1 MYAIVRSTSAGP
13 SQVTRFIARAVNTH
27 RNFGVLSRAS
37 FVNGI
42 GGGRFARPPTY
53 SAVRCFTKGSQDLF
67 GAPRDLR
74 LLRSF
79 EQPKVVT
86 EAAKEVLKKETEA
99 ASKVAAEAPKKKS
112 LWAKVKAEAV
122 HYWHGTK
129 LLGVEIKISTKLLT
143 KMVSGFSLTRRE
155 QRQLQRTS
163 KDLTRLIP
171 FIIFL
176 IVPFMELLLP
186 VALKL
191 FPNMLPSTYESKS
204 QAEEKRKRLIRVRM
218 EMGKYLRETVQETA
232 AASSHPEAAQ
242 QFGEL
247 FKKVRKTG
255 EPATT
260 EEVLK
265 VAKLLED
272 ELTMENLSR
281 PQLVSM
287 CRFLGISSFGTDNF
301 LRYQL
306 RNKMRYL
313 KADDRMIYAEGVF
326 SLSNEE
332 LQAAC
337 LARGIRTLGLS
348 PERMRYE
355 LNQWLDLHLRHRI
368 PSSILILSRAFSI
381 SDQVPGWTPDA
392 LQATLSSLPETLV
405 NETEL
410 NVSEAQGSADPK
422 QKLEVITE
430 QEEIIADE
438 LKEREKEAAEKR
450 RKQEELSKMNEH
462 KSEEKKQA
470 ETQA

>member
-1 MYAIVRSTSAGP
+1 MYALTRSTSANTLKVSRTLVRSIYTQRNYGILCRA
-13 SQVTRFIARAVNTH
+13 SCVNRLTTSLGNTRFPATQGFN
-27 RNFGVLSRAS
+27 GAS
-37 FVNGI
+37 VKSTT
-42 GGGRFARPPTY
+42 R
-53 SAVRCFTKGSQDLF
+53 SFTKRSNDVF
-67 GAPRDLR
+67 GIPRDLR
-74 LLRSF
+74 LLRST
-79 EQPKVVT
+79 EQPKIAT
-86 EAAKEVLKKETEA
+86 EAAKSALEKDIHA
-99 ASKVAAEAPKKKS
+99 AGKTVAEKPPKKS
-112 LWAKVKAEAV
+112 LWSKIKAEAV

-129 LLGVEIKISTKLLT
+129 LLGLEIKISTKLLT
-143 KMVSGFSLTRRE
+143 KLVSGFSLTRRE

-171 FIIFL
+171 FMIFL

-204 QAEEKRKRLIRVRM
+204 QAEEKRKSLMRVRM
-218 EMGKYLRETVQETA
+218 EMGKYLRETVQETV
-232 AASSHPEAAQ
+232 AASDHPEAGQ

-265 VAKLLED
+265 VAKQLED

-281 PQLVSM
+281 PQLASM

-301 LRYQL
+301 LRYQI

-326 SLSNEE
+326 TLTNEE
-332 LQAAC
+332 LHAAC

-368 PSSILILSRAFSI
+368 PSSVLILSRAFSI

-405 NETEL
+405 KETEL
-410 NVSEAQGSADPK
+410 NVSEAQGAADPK

-430 QEEIIADE
+430 QEQIIAGE
-438 LKEREKEAAEKR
+438 LKEQEKVMLEIFAITY
-450 RKQEELSKMNEH
+450 MN
-462 KSEEKKQA
+462 
-470 ETQA
+470 TY

>member
-1 MYAIVRSTSAGP
+1 MANALGAHLPVSRKIDIVTARS
-13 SQVTRFIARAVNTH
+13 IN
-27 RNFGVLSRAS
+27 RNFSKQSVDP
-37 FVNGI
+37 FGI
-42 GGGRFARPPTY
+42 
-53 SAVRCFTKGSQDLF
+53 
-67 GAPRDLR
+67 PRHLR
-74 LLRSF
+74 LLRSS

-86 EAAKEVLKKETEA
+86 EAAKDAIKKEA
-99 ASKVAAEAPKKKS
+99 VDASGKAVAEKSKKKS
-112 LWAKVKAEAV
+112 LMVRIKDELV

-129 LLGVEIKISTKLLT
+129 LLGLEIKISTKLLT
-143 KMVSGFSLTRRE
+143 KMVRGFSLTRRE

-171 FIIFL
+171 FMIFL

-191 FPNMLPSTYESKS
+191 FPNMLPSTYESKT
-204 QAEEKRKRLIRVRM
+204 QAEEKRKSLMRVRM
-218 EMGKYLRETVQETA
+218 EMAKYLRETVQETA

-242 QFGEL
+242 EFGEL

-265 VAKLLED
+265 VAKQLED

-287 CRFLGISSFGTDNF
+287 CRFLGISSFGTDTF
-301 LRYQL
+301 LRYQI

-326 SLSNEE
+326 TLTNEE

-438 LKEREKEAAEKR
+438 LKEQEKVIFCNTAE
-450 RKQEELSKMNEH
+450 E
-462 KSEEKKQA
+462 
-470 ETQA
+470 

>member
-1 MYAIVRSTSAGP
+1 MNAQLPAVSRTNSVAIRSIN
-13 SQVTRFIARAVNTH
+13 R
-27 RNFGVLSRAS
+27 S
-37 FVNGI
+37 FSKQSN
-42 GGGRFARPPTY
+42 
-53 SAVRCFTKGSQDLF
+53 DLF
-67 GAPRDLR
+67 GVPRHLR
-74 LLRSF
+74 LLRSA

-86 EAAKEVLKKETEA
+86 QAVKEVLKKDA
-99 ASKVAAEAPKKKS
+99 VDASGKAVAEKPTKKS
-112 LWAKVKAEAV
+112 LWLRIKDECV

-143 KMVSGFSLTRRE
+143 KMVRGFSLTRRE

-171 FIIFL
+171 FMIFL
-176 IVPFMELLLP
+176 IVPFMEFLLP

-191 FPNMLPSTYESKS
+191 FPNMLPSTYESKT
-204 QAEEKRKRLIRVRM
+204 QAEEKRKSLMRVRM
-218 EMGKYLRETVQETA
+218 EMAKYLRETVQETA
-232 AASSHPEAAQ
+232 AASHHSEAAQ

-265 VAKLLED
+265 VAKQLED

-301 LRYQL
+301 LRYQI

-326 SLSNEE
+326 TLTSEE

-368 PSSILILSRAFSI
+368 PSSVLILSRAFSI

-392 LQATLSSLPETLV
+392 LQATLSSLPDTLV

-410 NVSEAQGSADPK
+410 NVSEAQGAANPK

-438 LKEREKEAAEKR
+438 LKEQAKEAAEKR
-450 RKQEELSKMNEH
+450 RKEEEKLSKEEAL
-462 KSEEKKQA
+462 KQKEQTGDEKKQV
-470 ETQA
+470 ETSQA